1 MDSQDP
7 NTNPESENVYQQ
19 KIARI
24 RKKVADV
31 EKECVQYAIKIYHVE
46 KDIQRYRLET
56 QMLKNTYNE
65 YMGHQKEPKEHD
77 LPESSDRVVH
87 SSLEASDSNP
97 PPTHD

>member
-7 NTNPESENVYQQ
+7 ITTSENVYQQ

-31 EKECVQYAIKIYHVE
+31 ENDCVQYAIKIYHVE

-56 QMLKNTYNE
+56 QMLKNTFNE
-65 YMGHQKEPKEHD
+65 HIEHQKKLKDQD
-77 LPESSDRVVH
+77 LPEAPDVQ
-87 SSLEASDSNP
+87 SSLEVSDSNL
-97 PPTHD
+97 PPTHH